1 MSPNLQRGLS
11 ALAELMCE
19 DRTQNYDPEIDEE
32 SQPSEHVSGAWNGR
46 GGKRYG
52 AAAERGEVAERAE
65 SATH

>member
-1 MSPNLQRGLS
+1 
-11 ALAELMCE
+11 MCE